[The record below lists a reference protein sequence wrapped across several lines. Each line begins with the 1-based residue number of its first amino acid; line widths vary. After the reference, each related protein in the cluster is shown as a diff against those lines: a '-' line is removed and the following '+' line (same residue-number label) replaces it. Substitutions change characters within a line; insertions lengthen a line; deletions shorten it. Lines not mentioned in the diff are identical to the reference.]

1 MKVTIEIPDS
11 LPQEHVQQKI
21 REIEASLREEAK
33 LLKTTKNAINEVHR
47 SNDPWTNLD
56 IELPTIDTQ
65 IEDLSINHD
74 HYLYGTPKKS

>member
-21 REIEASLREEAK
+21 KEIEASLREEAK
-33 LLKTTKNAINEVHR
+33 LFKTTKNVINEVHR